1 MPQKTVYIRHEDL
14 PLWEEAAKLSDGS
27 LASVLADALRAHVER
42 HAAVSK
48 DSPQDGR
55 AIAAPHGEKMIQL
68 DVRLFTDEI
77 AGPGKIIPKHAWDT
91 GMVTVQTNPSHGLRK
106 GEPIPFNSLL
116 ELPIA
121 IEKLFLKKGIVLHAG
136 SRSRKYLRTAPVKSP
151 APKNRKASK

>member
-1 MPQKTVYIRHEDL
+1 MPQKTVYIRDEDL
-14 PLWEEAAKLSDGS
+14 PLWEQAARLSDGS

-42 HAAVSK
+42 HSSVTQ
-48 DSPQDGR
+48 DSPQEGR

-77 AGPGKIIPKHAWDT
+77 ASPGKIIPKHAWDT
-91 GMVTVQTNPSHGLRK
+91 GMVTVQTNPSHGLKK

-116 ELPIA
+116 ELPVA

-136 SRSRKYLRTAPVKSP
+136 SRSRKYFRTAPVKSP